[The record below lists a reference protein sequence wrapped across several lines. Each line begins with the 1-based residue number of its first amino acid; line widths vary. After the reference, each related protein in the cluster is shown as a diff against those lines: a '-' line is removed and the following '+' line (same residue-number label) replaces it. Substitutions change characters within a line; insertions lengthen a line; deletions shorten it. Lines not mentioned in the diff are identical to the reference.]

1 MTELEVIGS
10 QILIFNSGR
19 LILLI
24 VGCARHNQ
32 MKFASALTCTTIA
45 NQPAH

>member
-10 QILIFNSGR
+10 QFLILYSGR

-24 VGCARHNQ
+24 VGCSRHNQ
-32 MKFASALTCTTIA
+32 MRFASALTCTTIA